1 MILSSENE
9 KQKALATSCY
19 LRSSANLLVV
29 VAILRG
35 VVLDGQAAA
44 RLDAS
49 DLRRGVTDDHAM
61 VAASWAA
68 TKS

>member
-35 VVLDGQAAA
+35 VVLDGQAATGLNA
-44 RLDAS
+44 TDLRRKDRP
-49 DLRRGVTDDHAM
+49 DTGTGRLRRGVR
-61 VAASWAA
+61 
-68 TKS
+68 